1 MRYWMATAFLP
12 TDEALAYAEQCD
24 ALGYHGVTVSDH
36 LFYAREYRSRYP
48 YSEDGKPYWEPS
60 THWPDPW
67 VLIAAMAART
77 QRLRFTTNVYVAP
90 ARDLFTVA
98 KSVATAA
105 VVSSGRV
112 SLGVGAGWCE
122 EEFEQTGQDFASRGK
137 RLNEMI
143 PLLRRLWTG
152 EWVSQRSDHYDL
164 PEVCISPVPSE
175 PIPILVG
182 GETKWAMR
190 RAARLAD
197 GWMGTAYRPDR
208 AEEIVAE
215 LQGHRKKAGREG
227 EPFEVILALLAM
239 PDPALYRRFEDLGV
253 TGMLCAPW
261 MMAAE
266 PTLEARRAEI
276 ERFAEDVIAKT

>member
-1 MRYWMATAFLP
+1 
-12 TDEALAYAEQCD
+12 
-24 ALGYHGVTVSDH
+24 
-36 LFYAREYRSRYP
+36 
-48 YSEDGKPYWEPS
+48 
-60 THWPDPW
+60 
-67 VLIAAMAART
+67 
-77 QRLRFTTNVYVAP
+77 
-90 ARDLFTVA
+90 
-98 KSVATAA
+98 
-105 VVSSGRV
+105 
-112 SLGVGAGWCE
+112 
-122 EEFEQTGQDFASRGK
+122 
-137 RLNEMI
+137 
-143 PLLRRLWTG
+143 
-152 EWVSQRSDHYDL
+152 
-164 PEVCISPVPSE
+164 VCISPVPSE

>member
-1 MRYWMATAFLP
+1 MATAFLP